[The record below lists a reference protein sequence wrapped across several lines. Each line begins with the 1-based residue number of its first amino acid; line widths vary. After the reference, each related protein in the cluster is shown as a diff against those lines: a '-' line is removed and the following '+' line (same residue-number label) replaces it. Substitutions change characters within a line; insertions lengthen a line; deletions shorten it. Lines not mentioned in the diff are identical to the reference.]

1 MKIEYL
7 TDDNFI
13 IHLNKCYLKDLNIK
27 DKNSIELYFK
37 KLFFKLKNNRRLNI
51 QGYYHVKV
59 YHNIQYGLIID
70 VNKLSNE
77 YFNFYNNKVDMKIT
91 IDSHQPFLYEIEDYF
106 IIEKLKDKIKNI
118 YYFYNKYYI
127 ELNDIID
134 DHLYNFLLENSN
146 IIYNSEHINDILS
159 LCCKL

>member
-1 MKIEYL
+1 
-7 TDDNFI
+7 
-13 IHLNKCYLKDLNIK
+13 
-27 DKNSIELYFK
+27 
-37 KLFFKLKNNRRLNI
+37 
-51 QGYYHVKV
+51 
-59 YHNIQYGLIID
+59 
-70 VNKLSNE
+70 
-77 YFNFYNNKVDMKIT
+77 MKIT